1 MPSLY
6 SSDTFEQQ
14 YTYTGDDLGATWT
27 RNKTTFKVW
36 APTADSVKVN
46 LYSSGTKGA
55 DDLIETLEMKRGEK
69 GVWSVQK
76 AGDLNGVYYTYSV
89 DVEGTVSEACD
100 PYART
105 TGVNGDRAM
114 VINLNATNP
123 QDGQVTV
130 VQMQA

>member
-1 MPSLY
+1 MT
-6 SSDTFEQQ
+6 SS
-14 YTYTGDDLGATWT
+14 
-27 RNKTTFKVW
+27 KTTFKVW

-46 LYSSGTKGA
+46 LYTSGTEGA
-55 DDLIETLEMKRGEK
+55 DDLIETLSMKKGEK

-89 DVEGTVSEACD
+89 DVDGTTAEACD

-105 TGVNGDRAM
+105 TGVNGNRAM

-123 QDGQVTV
+123 AGWSTDRGECRHDLYRLYYLRASCQGFLY
-130 VQMQA
+130 